1 MTFNRFTLASFI
13 LKFEQIQ
20 NYLFL
25 FFKYKIIIYYLLYT
39 DIHNKNNTL
48 WHHLEDQPK
57 LRPVNKPTAFENITV
72 YF

>member
-1 MTFNRFTLASFI
+1 MFVFHLIFILILFLIIKMTFNRFTLASFI

-48 WHHLEDQPK
+48 
-57 LRPVNKPTAFENITV
+57 
-72 YF
+72 